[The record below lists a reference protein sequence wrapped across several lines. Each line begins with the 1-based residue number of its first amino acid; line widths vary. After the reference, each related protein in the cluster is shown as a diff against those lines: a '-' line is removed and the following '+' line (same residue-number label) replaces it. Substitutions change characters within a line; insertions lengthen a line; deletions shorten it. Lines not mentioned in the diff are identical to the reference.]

1 MSHAGTPAPSCDP
14 RARREVAQDSVR
26 PVDTA
31 PPVRRDASPGDHG
44 PTATPPGRLTKM
56 LDEPIGGPP
65 TLGRAP
71 AEPWRRLDSASR
83 PRGPRDGPPY
93 PPTLGRAPAEPW
105 RASIAHHASEAAML
119 SKEDNDLITKTG
131 PGTIMGALVRQYLL
145 APR

>member
-44 PTATPPGRLTKM
+44 PTATPPGRLTKL

-65 TLGRAP
+65 ALGRAP
-71 AEPWRRLDSASR
+71 AVAGLDVASRSLHATARREGPRRLHGVA
-83 PRGPRDGPPY
+83 PRGGVGDQAG
-93 PPTLGRAPAEPW
+93 
-105 RASIAHHASEAAML
+105 
-119 SKEDNDLITKTG
+119 
-131 PGTIMGALVRQYLL
+131 GAR
-145 APR
+145 